1 MEAQRLRSNNLLI
14 IMRGINTMINSFF
27 IKRSPGTP
35 LTEPIEKGDRILS
48 TRDNKSYT
56 VTGFSQEYYIVK
68 ETPDSELSAVKR
80 TDAIKL
86 SPAMA

>member
-1 MEAQRLRSNNLLI
+1 
-14 IMRGINTMINSFF
+14 MINSFF

-86 SPAMA
+86 SPAMAWDHINNNERSIKQWLIQW